1 MKNVK
6 NFLLTAILLLSIVCY
21 SQQSANPLAN
31 TEWNGIANIP
41 SPEEITFKF
50 SNDTIDLVF
59 SGNVVEKMKYSFKD
73 QETIKLFKIEGN
85 SPCDS
90 TEEGFY
96 KFLIKNDTLT
106 FTNVEDAC
114 MARQMAFYGN
124 VYKKAATVTTSK

>member
-1 MKNVK
+1 MKNAK
-6 NFLLTAILLLSIVCY
+6 NFLFTAFLFLSTVCF
-21 SQQSANPLAN
+21 SQQSGNPLAN
-31 TEWNGIANIP
+31 TEWNGVANIP

-59 SGNVVEKMKYSFKD
+59 SGNVAEKMKYTLKD
-73 QETIKLFKIEGN
+73 KETIRLFKIDGN

-90 TEEGFY
+90 AEEGFY
-96 KFLIKNDTLT
+96 KFVIKNDTLT

-124 VYKKAATVTTSK
+124 VYKRAATVTASK

>member
-6 NFLLTAILLLSIVCY
+6 NFLLTAFLFMSTVCF

-59 SGNVVEKMKYSFKD
+59 
-73 QETIKLFKIEGN
+73 QETL
-85 SPCDS
+85 
-90 TEEGFY
+90 
-96 KFLIKNDTLT
+96 
-106 FTNVEDAC
+106 
-114 MARQMAFYGN
+114 R
-124 VYKKAATVTTSK
+124 KK

>member
-6 NFLLTAILLLSIVCY
+6 NFLLTAFLFMSTVCF

-59 SGNVVEKMKYSFKD
+59 SGNVAEKMKYSLTDK
-73 QETIKLFKIEGN
+73 ETIKLFKIEGN

-90 TEEGFY
+90 PEEGSY
-96 KFLIKNDTLT
+96 KFVIKNDTLT

-124 VYKKAATVTTSK
+124 VYKKAATKTPSK